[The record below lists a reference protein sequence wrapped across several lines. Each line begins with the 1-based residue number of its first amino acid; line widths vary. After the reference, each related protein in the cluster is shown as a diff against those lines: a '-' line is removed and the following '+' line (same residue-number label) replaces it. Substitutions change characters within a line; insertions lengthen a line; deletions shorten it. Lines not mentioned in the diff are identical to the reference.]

1 MLRVE
6 RAGGSGDRGGPWL
19 GEDKKM
25 GVGGRIP
32 TLIQEGAEGT
42 SH

>member
-6 RAGGSGDRGGPWL
+6 RAGGSRDRGGSWL